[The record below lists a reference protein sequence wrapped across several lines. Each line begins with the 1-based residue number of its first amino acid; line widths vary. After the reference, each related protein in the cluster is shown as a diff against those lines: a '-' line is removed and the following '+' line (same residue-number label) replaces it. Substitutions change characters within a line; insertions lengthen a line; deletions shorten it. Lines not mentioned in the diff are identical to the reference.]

1 MQNIWTMSS
10 KIVDF
15 IKTDIWRIS
24 LKDLPR
30 MKSFLI
36 KQLRTV
42 LVAIRGFDDDKCLLR
57 ASSLTFYSLL
67 SIVPV
72 VAMAFGIAK
81 GFGFEKLLEK
91 QLFEKLPGQEEV
103 LVQVVDFA
111 RALLE
116 NTKGGMIA
124 GAWTY
129 REFLQRDLGDK
140 KIKDRCEKIQRLSF
154 HNAYHPCLCR
164 CLRKYYDIH
173 NNAGYTHNGNGV
185 AFMGVQPIYNVDFKI
200 AAIFS
205 DQHTFHNH
213 LSFNAQYQSELQ
225 AWSHSGYDCRCELCC
240 FAVGVYQFPGW
251 NSKI

>member
-1 MQNIWTMSS
+1 MQNIWAMSL

-42 LVAIRGFDDDKCLLR
+42 LVAIRGFDEDKCLLR

-111 RALLE
+111 QALLE

-124 GAWTY
+124 GIGIIVLLWSVIK
-129 REFLQRDLGDK
+129 LLGHIESSFNEIWGIK
-140 KIKDRCEKIQRLSF
+140 KSRT
-154 HNAYHPCLCR
+154 AA
-164 CLRKYYDIH
+164 RK
-173 NNAGYTHNGNGV
+173 
-185 AFMGVQPIYNVDFKI
+185 
-200 AAIFS
+200 FS
-205 DQHTFHNH
+205 DY
-213 LSFNAQYQSELQ
+213 LSIMLISPIFVVV
-225 AWSHSGYDCRCELCC
+225 SGSVTIFITTQITHITETVSLLWVFSPFIIWILKLLPYFKRPSRN
-240 FAVGVYQFPGW
+240 PGTV
-251 NSKI
+251 